1 MNKDDTRSGRKV
13 RSTTVIEHLAQGHRE
28 GELRSGEKVG
38 EGARTLSDVQD
49 IPDCD
54 YIHKAKAIFC
64 TLAAVSQR
72 RYNAPNADT
81 NKLFRFPSSR
91 ASRRHLITPLLQ
103 YFLPE
108 RGHYIIRRRGIQ
120 ASLSLAALCFLLYAR
135 R

>member
-54 YIHKAKAIFC
+54 YIQAIFC
-64 TLAAVSQR
+64 
-72 RYNAPNADT
+72 
-81 NKLFRFPSSR
+81 
-91 ASRRHLITPLLQ
+91 
-103 YFLPE
+103 
-108 RGHYIIRRRGIQ
+108 
-120 ASLSLAALCFLLYAR
+120 SLAAAIQR
-135 R
+135 A